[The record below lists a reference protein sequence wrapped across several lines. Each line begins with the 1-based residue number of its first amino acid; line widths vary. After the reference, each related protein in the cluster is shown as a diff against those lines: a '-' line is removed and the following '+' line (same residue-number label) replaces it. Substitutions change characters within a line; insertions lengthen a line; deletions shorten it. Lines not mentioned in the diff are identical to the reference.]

1 MNETFD
7 DKTLMQYAMS
17 SSPYLGIYC
26 KTKQIACISCLTSS
40 TDTQLFLAHTIE
52 YVMSRTVEY
61 FQLTQVRK
69 QVYFLMVIPNL

>member
-26 KTKQIACISCLTSS
+26 KTKQIACISCLTS
-40 TDTQLFLAHTIE
+40 TDTQLFLAHTIK
-52 YVMSRTVEY
+52 YVMSRRVEY

>member
-40 TDTQLFLAHTIE
+40 TDTALSGSHDRIRDEPHSWVFPIDSSA
-52 YVMSRTVEY
+52 
-61 FQLTQVRK
+61 
-69 QVYFLMVIPNL
+69 